1 MPRET
6 VRARMWEEDGRW
18 QATIDGPSR
27 KTYSA
32 ATRDACFA
40 SLRRAAGRDA
50 TLTVEVLPRLAGVAE
65 AAKIMGWDKR
75 RVVTYLDR
83 GTFPAPIATLASGRV
98 WRAADIEAYARLWH
112 GRRKGRR

>member
-1 MPRET
+1 
-6 VRARMWEEDGRW
+6 MWEEAGRW

-40 SLRRAAGRDA
+40 SVRRAAGREA
-50 TLTVEVLPRLAGVAE
+50 ILTVEVLPRLAGVAE
-65 AAKIMGWDKR
+65 AAEIMGWDKR
-75 RVVTYLDR
+75 RVITYLDR
-83 GTFPAPIATLASGRV
+83 GTFPAPIAALASGRV
-98 WRAADIEAYARLWH
+98 WRAADVEAFARLWH